1 MAIGRYR
8 TPEQFAESS
17 GKVNE
22 RFVFGAVRI
31 NDPDYEREKRV
42 LVQRYRD
49 MKKPVPFREAL
60 GVIKRFQP
68 FKPDSREPVDPS
80 SPIKQFPYALR
91 KFIADGLGFKSAE
104 QKKVL
109 FWTAVDSLVDKEFG
123 ADAVIEVKR
132 EKGELSRMV
141 RLDVTLRSP
150 EKAEKGGDS
159 RDRVIVYGEIQD
171 PHFDKKAFDAKV
183 DKVGKEVIEKLNA
196 QSKVAEELAA

>member
-1 MAIGRYR
+1 MAIGHYR

-49 MKKPVPFREAL
+49 TKKPVPFREAL

-68 FKPDSREPVDPS
+68 FKPDSREPADPA
-80 SPIKQFPYALR
+80 SPTKQFPCALR
-91 KFIADGLGFKSAE
+91 KFVADGLGLKSAE
-104 QKKVL
+104 QNNVL

-123 ADAVIEVKR
+123 ADAVIEVKG
-132 EKGELSRMV
+132 EKGEPSRMV
-141 RLDVTLRSP
+141 RLDVTLHSP
-150 EKAEKGGDS
+150 EEAEKGGDNH
-159 RDRVIVYGEIQD
+159 DRVIIYGETPD
-171 PHFDKKAFDAKV
+171 PHEDKRAYDEKIRA
-183 DKVGKEVIEKLNA
+183 VGAEVIEKLRA
-196 QSKVAEELAA
+196 QERAAVEKAA